1 MARVLRVESRA
12 WSWNK
17 KRMFGNHEEE
27 EEEEGMD
34 VSLRHCSLSVPLRHC
49 AYSEFCFSSFSPM

>member
-1 MARVLRVESRA
+1 VESRA

-27 EEEEGMD
+27 EEEEEEGRNGCFTQTLL
-34 VSLRHCSLSVPLRHC
+34 SLCPSATLCVQ
-49 AYSEFCFSSFSPM
+49 

>member
-1 MARVLRVESRA
+1 VESRA

-17 KRMFGNHEEE
+17 KRMFGNHEEEEE

-49 AYSEFCFSSFSPM
+49 EYSEFYFSSFSPY